1 MECFIQNKERATLS
15 VSCTSSTKSL
25 GLTERTGDPNSV
37 SAQAERTERWGN
49 GRAEAGLGCHSRVKT
64 ALTFMCVGLA
74 EQKRDILPSPC
85 GTDDNK
91 HYVRHEVGIYPL
103 PVLRRQLASAYV
115 TLTLQMLVQM
125 SVPQEH
131 DKHLKRRD
139 CLLLI
144 HRHTRWAGRCL
155 SVSMEWKSCPCND
168 HSLPFHC
175 SIWRDMRKRKSDSA
189 TQWISTETQL

>member
-1 MECFIQNKERATLS
+1 MGKW
-15 VSCTSSTKSL
+15 K
-25 GLTERTGDPNSV
+25 
-37 SAQAERTERWGN
+37 
-49 GRAEAGLGCHSRVKT
+49 GRGWARVPQQSEN
-64 ALTFMCVGLA
+64 CSYIYVCWPA

-103 PVLRRQLASAYV
+103 PILRRQLASAYV
-115 TLTLQMLVQM
+115 TLMLQMLVQM

-155 SVSMEWKSCPCND
+155 SISME
-168 HSLPFHC
+168 
-175 SIWRDMRKRKSDSA
+175 
-189 TQWISTETQL
+189 